1 MKRVTLSLA
10 VSIVLVGVIGS
21 IAAMQGPSS
30 PATGPTTG
38 KTVVVVAKGIKLGI
52 HENVRFESIGQHDF
66 IIIPMDPGD
75 TQAKYEVW
83 LSLGEVDLLRV
94 FDAREDAVA
103 YLNAYV
109 NRSTRREALPSLI
122 DESQDASSTQAPRGD
137 VPKKVVEYATAFIYR
152 YDTNKDG
159 VLTQDE
165 WAKMKQDYSSADLD
179 KDGRITPVELGAAFA
194 RKDGGSSAPQTV
206 AATEEGTKTLPDAQL
221 VWHVCKS
228 ESFDGNRQSIHR
240 SKVPG
245 GWLVVLKQYPEPGR
259 SITFY
264 PDPQHVWD
272 GTSLD

>member
-1 MKRVTLSLA
+1 MKRVTLSLT

-30 PATGPTTG
+30 PATGPTAG

-83 LSLGEVDLLRV
+83 LSLGEVDMLRV

-122 DESQDASSTQAPRGD
+122 DESQDASNTQAPRGD
-137 VPKKVVEYATAFIYR
+137 VPVKVVKYAVSFIKR
-152 YDTNKDG
+152 YDTNNDG

-165 WAKMKQDYSSADLD
+165 WTKMNQDYSSADLD
-179 KDGRITPVELGAAFA
+179 KDGRITPMEMGAFLS
-194 RKDGGSSAPQTV
+194 RTDGGSSAPQAVT
-206 AATEEGTKTLPDAQL
+206 AEEGTKTLPDAQL
-221 VWHVCKS
+221 VWQECKS
-228 ESFDGNRQSIHR
+228 ESFGGNPQSIHR

-245 GWLVVLKQYPEPGR
+245 GWLVILKQYPEPGR

>member
-1 MKRVTLSLA
+1 MKRVALSLT
-10 VSIVLVGVIGS
+10 VLIVLVGVVAS

-66 IIIPMDPGD
+66 IIIPMDTGD

-83 LSLGEVDLLRV
+83 LSLGEVDMLRV

-122 DESQDASSTQAPRGD
+122 DESQDASNTQAPRGD
-137 VPKKVVEYATAFIYR
+137 VPVKVVKYAVSFIKR
-152 YDTNKDG
+152 YDTNNDG

-165 WAKMKQDYSSADLD
+165 WAKMNQDYSAADLD
-179 KDGRITPVELGAAFA
+179 KDGRITPMEMGAFLS
-194 RKDGGSSAPQTV
+194 RKDGGSSAPQAVT
-206 AATEEGTKTLPDAQL
+206 AEEGTKTLPDAQL
-221 VWHVCKS
+221 VWQECKS
-228 ESFDGNRQSIHR
+228 ESFGGNPQSIHR

-245 GWLVVLKQYPEPGR
+245 GWLVVLKQYPGPGR